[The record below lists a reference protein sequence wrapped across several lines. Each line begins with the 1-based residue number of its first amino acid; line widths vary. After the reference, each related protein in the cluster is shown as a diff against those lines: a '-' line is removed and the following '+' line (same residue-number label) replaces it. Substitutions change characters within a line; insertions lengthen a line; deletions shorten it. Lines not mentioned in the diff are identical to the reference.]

1 MFPLFLGDCPDLSVR
16 GETLTFSPLSQS
28 RHPILW
34 LGPSFQPSSFYCS
47 PEGPSW
53 CCSLPSCRC
62 LWGPAWAAAPAW
74 LEEGPWFLEAAVT
87 AYRCSP
93 SSCFLRAAFVLP

>member
-53 CCSLPSCRC
+53 WFPSP
-62 LWGPAWAAAPAW
+62 PA
-74 LEEGPWFLEAAVT
+74 G
-87 AYRCSP
+87 
-93 SSCFLRAAFVLP
+93 AFGVLPGLQHQPGLRKVLGFWKQQ